1 MKKNCYCRD
10 SVLSTKWHVVLVSN
24 IQAGIYLFKVVNR
37 IPETKCEICSKP
49 MNIFNI
55 FIT

>member
-24 IQAGIYLFKVVNR
+24 IQAGICLFKIING

-49 MNIFNI
+49 INIFNI